1 MIVRLRP
8 FTRAERIAAW
18 IFAAIC
24 WGSGALGVVLGVARS
39 QYRLA
44 VLGCAVIALGAAYA
58 RSGWSGRPLRWP
70 RR

>member
-8 FTRAERIAAW
+8 YTRAERIAAW

-24 WGSGALGVVLGVARS
+24 GGSGALGVVLGGARG
-39 QYRLA
+39 QYRL
-44 VLGCAVIALGAAYA
+44 VWLGAAVIALGAVYA
-58 RSGWSGRPLRWP
+58 RSGWTGRPLRWP